1 MEITLVRIYSNSI
14 YTFGLLF
21 INGVFE
27 CYTLEDEQR
36 SVKVYAET
44 RIPAGT
50 YKISLYN
57 GSKFTASYKKK
68 FSDHA
73 GMLLLNN
80 VAGFSGIL
88 IHIGNTD
95 KDTAGCILLGK
106 SHEVGKNMVSLSTL
120 AYKSFYFKVLAAV
133 RSGLSVSIR
142 VEDEKF
148 INQMLG

>member
-1 MEITLVRIYSNSI
+1 VKITIVRIYSNSI

-36 SVKVYAET
+36 SVKVYSET
-44 RIPAGT
+44 RIPAGSF
-50 YKISLYN
+50 KVSLHN
-57 GSKFTASYKKK
+57 GSRFTARYKKM
-68 FSDHA
+68 FPDHA

-106 SHEVGKNMVSLSTL
+106 SHEVGKNMVAFSKI
-120 AYKSFYFKVLAAV
+120 AYESFYFKVLAAI
-133 RSGLSVSIR
+133 RSGLVVTVR
-142 VEDEKF
+142 VEDERF
-148 INQMLG
+148 MNQMLG